1 MRKKVGYTLLV
12 CFFVISL
19 SAQTKRDQIQAQK
32 VAFFTQKLDLSPKEA
47 EKFWPVFNTY
57 QEEKNKLNRAQR
69 ELALRY
75 NRNSAVITDAEVSE
89 ILNQY
94 INYQKQETKLLE
106 EYNEKFKQILPERK
120 VMMIYIVEVQFKNH
134 LLRQL
139 KENR

>member
-19 SAQTKRDQIQAQK
+19 SAQTKRDHIQAQK

-75 NRNSAVITDAEVSE
+75 NRNSAVMTDAEVSE

>member
-75 NRNSAVITDAEVSE
+75 NRNSAVMTDAEVSE